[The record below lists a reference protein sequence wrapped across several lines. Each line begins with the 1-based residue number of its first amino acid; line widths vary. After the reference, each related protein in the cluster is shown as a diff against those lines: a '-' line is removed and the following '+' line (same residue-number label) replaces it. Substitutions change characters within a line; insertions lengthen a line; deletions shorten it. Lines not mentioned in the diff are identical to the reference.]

1 MARLGSVASPRDIS
15 GEERAEEDDVEKR
28 RRHPK
33 RPRGRRR
40 VVAALSVRREVDLPR
55 DWMAMR
61 GPRTGSEMARH
72 REFTTSCRRGRR
84 AVDEAVTSDIGTG
97 HQVSGVVLDPSS
109 VA

>member
-1 MARLGSVASPRDIS
+1 MLHS
-15 GEERAEEDDVEKR
+15 E
-28 RRHPK
+28 
-33 RPRGRRR
+33 
-40 VVAALSVRREVDLPR
+40 LTMLTVRREVDLPR

-72 REFTTSCRRGRR
+72 REFTTSCRRGGR
-84 AVDEAVTSDIGTG
+84 AVNEAVTSDVGAG